1 MSGILLHTSF
11 GETVYIKHALIYLRM
26 VLIIIVLIGGVNWG
40 TTAMGFNIVEKINLA
55 LSRIFHKR
63 LWVDRVI
70 YVLVAASAIIL
81 AFDRTLWLP
90 FLGETVLPS
99 TLIPLKEQS
108 GSTKIKVKV
117 APNTKVAYWAALP
130 PKDGE
135 SADEPVESAYGKYGN
150 SGVTMSN
157 DEGDATL
164 SFEKGTGYI
173 VPSGKRL
180 DSHVHYRE
188 LPEEYGLLGPI
199 RTVFV

>member
-1 MSGILLHTSF
+1 MSGIWLYTS
-11 GETVYIKHALIYLRM
+11 LRM
-26 VLIIIVLIGGVNWG
+26 VLIIIVLVGGVNWG

-63 LWVDRVI
+63 LWIDRVI
-70 YVLVAASAIIL
+70 YVLVAAAAIIL

-99 TLIPLKEQS
+99 SLIPLKEQS

-130 PKDGE
+130 PKEAG
-135 SADEPVESAYGKYGN
+135 SNDEPVETAYGKYGN

-173 VPSGKRL
+173 VPSGRKI

>member
-1 MSGILLHTSF
+1 MSEIWLYTYF
-11 GETVYIKHALIYLRM
+11 GETAYIKHALIYLRM
-26 VLIIIVLIGGVNWG
+26 VLIIIVLVGGVNWG

-63 LWVDRVI
+63 LWLDRVI
-70 YVLVAASAIIL
+70 YILVAAAAIIL

-99 TLIPLKEQS
+99 SLIPLKEQS

-130 PKDGE
+130 NG
-135 SADEPVESAYGKYGN
+135 SDEDPVEIAYGKYGN

-164 SFEKGTGYI
+164 SFEKGTGYV
-173 VPSGKRL
+173 VPSGRKI

>member
-1 MSGILLHTSF
+1 MSEIWLYT
-11 GETVYIKHALIYLRM
+11 YLRM
-26 VLIIIVLIGGVNWG
+26 ILITIVLIGGVNWG

-63 LWVDRVI
+63 LWLDRVI
-70 YVLVAASAIIL
+70 YVLVAAAAIIL

-99 TLIPLKEQS
+99 SLIPLKEQS

-130 PKDGE
+130 NG
-135 SADEPVESAYGKYGN
+135 SDEDQVDIAYGKYGN

-164 SFEKGTGYI
+164 SFEKGTGYV

-180 DSHVHYRE
+180 NSHVHYRE
-188 LPEEYGLLGPI
+188 LPEEYALLGPI